1 MNPLTRDSID
11 FALESGHLAA
21 EHLARQFAAGGF
33 STRAFAAFDRQLRRR
48 YAAFFRFCLALR
60 RVALGHPRVLNGLV
74 RGMPDHPRLERR
86 LFGTL
91 LG

>member
-1 MNPLTRDSID
+1 VRRRAD
-11 FALESGHLAA
+11 
-21 EHLARQFAAGGF
+21 AAGG
-33 STRAFAAFDRQLRRR
+33 AAPGAAAAFDRQLRRR

-74 RGMPDHPRLERR
+74 RGMPDHPRLERG
-86 LFGTL
+86 LISTL